1 MKDVGLN
8 VYYTNDQSLL
18 DLEFDNGKFSIAECK
33 VRIWI
38 TKVKRNVIKI
48 ATIDQAILLNIN
60 TCQFKKT
67 KR

>member
-1 MKDVGLN
+1 MRKDIPLHIYDSGNLPFGLE
-8 VYYTNDQSLL
+8 Y
-18 DLEFDNGKFSIAECK
+18 DNGKFELPDTK

-38 TKVKRNVIKI
+38 TKLKRNVIKI

-67 KR
+67 KK